1 MVASNGQCHRK
12 FKLIVNTFNSITTH
26 FLVVLTVNNCK
37 FFCKPAPGHAFQLL
51 LDKCIWLFAIALKTE
66 TCFLLLNNDRHL

>member
-1 MVASNGQCHRK
+1 MVASTGQCHRK

-51 LDKCIWLFAIALKTE
+51 LDKCIWLFAIAFKNSDLFSALKK
-66 TCFLLLNNDRHL
+66 FRHL